1 MIDTLVSWKFYLFM
15 TLLCV
20 AIQGIFAM
28 LEMAC
33 VSFNKVR
40 LQYYVSQNHIRAK
53 WLSYLIKRPTLL
65 FGVTLIGVNT
75 ALQVGSECSRRFYD
89 ALGLSP
95 DLAPLSQI
103 IIVLIFA
110 ELAPMFAGRRYA
122 ESVAML
128 GIPFI
133 YFFSIVLRPVIWVL
147 DLFCRLLNRLIKSPV
162 KEGDFLTR
170 EEIQFLFEKRED
182 PHFSKEINRISTN
195 IFFLK
200 NKTAKDLMITLPDV
214 HMVPSFYTVG
224 ELREWLRKNYV
235 PYVPVYQR
243 SMDQIIGIVYPR
255 DLLRLGLEKRI
266 KDYVRP
272 AWFITEKSNAMH
284 ILRQFRQNNQS
295 VAIVL
300 NASGAA
306 IGILTLDELT
316 DEIFGRSDTW
326 ESFGE
331 MAPRMHHIIV
341 DRSFSGDMKV
351 EEFNQKF
358 SVHLEAKPEDTLED
372 LMSQILGH
380 PPEAGESTRIDQ
392 FELSVEEAPL
402 IGPKIIAVRTVF

>member
-1 MIDTLVSWKFYLFM
+1 MINTLISWKFYLFM
-15 TLLCV
+15 TLICV

-40 LQYYVSQNHIRAK
+40 LQYYVSQNHLRAK
-53 WLSYLIKRPTLL
+53 WLNYLIKRPTLL

-110 ELAPMFAGRRYA
+110 ELAPMFTGRRYA

-133 YFFSIVLRPVIWVL
+133 YFFSIVLRPVIWIL
-147 DLFCRLLNRLIKSPV
+147 DLFCRQLNRLIKSSV

-170 EEIQFLFEKRED
+170 EEIQFLFERRED
-182 PHFSKEINRISTN
+182 PYFPKEMNRISTN

-200 NKTAKDLMITLPDV
+200 NKTAKDLMIPLQNV
-214 HMVPSFYTVG
+214 HMLPSFYTVG
-224 ELREWLRKNYV
+224 EMRVWLRNHYV
-235 PYVPVYQR
+235 PYIPVYQR
-243 SMDQIIGIVYPR
+243 SMDRIIGIVYPR
-255 DLLRLGLEKRI
+255 DLLRLTPEKQI
-266 KDYVRP
+266 KNYARP
-272 AWFITEKSNAMH
+272 AWFITEKSNIMH
-284 ILRQFRQNNQS
+284 ILRQFRLNNQS

-306 IGILTLDELT
+306 TGILTLDEMT
-316 DEIFGRSDTW
+316 DEIFGQADTW

-331 MAPRMHHIIV
+331 MAPRMHHVIV

-351 EEFNQKF
+351 EEFNRKF
-358 SVHLEAKPEDTLED
+358 SVHLDAKPEDTLED
-372 LMSQILGH
+372 LMTQLLGH
-380 PPEAGESTRIDQ
+380 PPEAGENVRIDQ
-392 FELSVEEAPL
+392 FELNVEEAPL
-402 IGPKIIAVRTVF
+402 IGPKTIAVRTVF